1 MATGQQQRATATRT
15 QQGDG
20 DFERLM
26 KGDAKLQAVFTECKT
41 RAPTI
46 EECLPDFMKGQSG
59 RLIQRAMLTMQR
71 NRDLQGIDP
80 QQFARLV
87 VEAAELGF
95 AIDGKNVY
103 VVNFKGT
110 YQLMPSYKAMV
121 AFCKRCRT
129 LVDVQC
135 DVVCKNDLFEHRRDN
150 GSNILQHTFQL
161 GAERGEVIGAY
172 CRVWLPGGL
181 WNYALMDRDE
191 LDSIQRR
198 AASQNGPWKTDANEM
213 RKKTV
218 IRRAL
223 KLYQDD
229 PGVARLM
236 EATEWED
243 ELETE
248 LNKPAT
254 RQTVAEIL
262 SRPVG
267 KVEPK
272 EHTDPITPDHE
283 PPPHYSTALAH
294 DWIGRA
300 TTVQEAVD
308 AATALDALKGAN
320 KQEIDGIYIEK
331 ERKLKGG
338 E

>member
-1 MATGQQQRATATRT
+1 MATGQQRQPAART
-15 QQGDG
+15 QQADG

-26 KGDAKLQAVFTECKT
+26 SGNAKLQATYQECRT

-71 NRDLQGIDP
+71 SRDLQGIDP

-95 AIDGKNVY
+95 SIDGKNVY

-110 YQLMPSYKAMV
+110 YQLMPSYKALV

-129 LVDVQC
+129 IVDVQS
-135 DVVCKNDLFEHRRDN
+135 DVVCKNDTFEHGREN
-150 GSNILQHTFQL
+150 GSNILKHTFQL
-161 GAERGEVIGAY
+161 GAPRGEVIGAY

-181 WNYALMDRDE
+181 WNYCLMDREE

-198 AASQNGPWKTDANEM
+198 AASQNGPWKTDPNEM
-213 RKKTV
+213 RKKTA
-218 IRRAL
+218 IRRVL

-236 EATEWED
+236 ELTEWED
-243 ELETE
+243 DLEAELA
-248 LNKPAT
+248 KPET
-254 RQTVAEIL
+254 RQTIDSLL
-262 SRPVG
+262 SRPVAS
-267 KVEPK
+267 KATEQITT
-272 EHTDPITPDHE
+272 EHD
-283 PPPHYSTALAH
+283 PPPPYSEALAA
-294 DWIGRA
+294 DWLGA
-300 TTVQEAVD
+300 AKTLEALD
-308 AATALDALKGAN
+308 AAANALDALEGADRAAIGGMYDEA
-320 KQEIDGIYIEK
+320 KA
-331 ERKLKGG
+331 KLKGG
-338 E
+338 AT